1 MPALQVPISS
11 APKEFREFATESM
24 DWART
29 ARSDR
34 ERAIFLRMAQ
44 TWLEAA
50 IALERK
56 LETPR
61 PF

>member
-1 MPALQVPISS
+1 MPKLQVPISS
-11 APKEFREFATESM
+11 APNEFREFAKESM

-29 ARSDR
+29 ARSDQ
-34 ERAIFLRMAQ
+34 ERAIFLRMTQ

-56 LETPR
+56 LETAEAA
-61 PF
+61 